1 MYIQLFKQHLLKDYV
16 QGSLALGD
24 TAVNKTEEVTLSH
37 GGNRCYARKP
47 FQMVIGG
54 VKVK

>member
-1 MYIQLFKQHLLKDYV
+1 MDIELFKQRLLRGYA

-54 VKVK
+54 VRVK

>member
-1 MYIQLFKQHLLKDYV
+1 MYIQLFKQCLLRGYA
-16 QGSLALGD
+16 QGYLALGH
-24 TAVNKTEEVTLSH
+24 TAVNRTEDVILSP

-47 FQMVIGG
+47 FKMVTGG